1 MEDIEPR
8 LKDSDRFETVE
19 VRKRYRSLTTT
30 TDVAIVLVVHERPG
44 VTSVASSGIDRP
56 SRPSAGV
63 TSRLMFLPILSYA
76 DGYGF
81 TYGGR
86 VST

>member
-1 MEDIEPR
+1 M
-8 LKDSDRFETVE
+8 
-19 VRKRYRSLTTT
+19 
-30 TDVAIVLVVHERPG
+30 TDVAIVLVVHEKPGTVVGRERHPVTARPF
-44 VTSVASSGIDRP
+44 R
-56 SRPSAGV
+56 RV

-86 VST
+86 VSALACSAMASGCRCR